1 MGEICARERQQVR
14 PSGAVADGEE
24 GLVAREGARVHAE
37 SAENLVDLLKTP
49 LCTALSHKSFNLP
62 KSSDAPVGIPTTSAA
77 LAAAPALL
85 LRERV
90 WPAERRQN
98 SHHSIMPLASPSAC
112 VVIKGVPQGTTAG
125 DLERILQDYGEV
137 RVRMGRHDRLEGAR
151 GIGPCFVEFASVD
164 LAQAFVEGSI
174 ADFEVR
180 TPPRPRS
187 AAR

>member
-1 MGEICARERQQVR
+1 MLCGR
-14 PSGAVADGEE
+14 
-24 GLVAREGARVHAE
+24 
-37 SAENLVDLLKTP
+37 SA
-49 LCTALSHKSFNLP
+49 C
-62 KSSDAPVGIPTTSAA
+62 
-77 LAAAPALL
+77 AAPPRTRLACRAPAEFT
-85 LRERV
+85 LRKVSWPQRLRL
-90 WPAERRQN
+90 PAERQP
-98 SHHSIMPLASPSAC
+98 SIAC

>member
-1 MGEICARERQQVR
+1 MCVSLSCARRGCFLTR
-14 PSGAVADGEE
+14 
-24 GLVAREGARVHAE
+24 
-37 SAENLVDLLKTP
+37 
-49 LCTALSHKSFNLP
+49 
-62 KSSDAPVGIPTTSAA
+62 
-77 LAAAPALL
+77 
-85 LRERV
+85 
-90 WPAERRQN
+90 WPAERQQN
-98 SHHSIMPLASPSAC
+98 SHYSLMPLASPSAC

>member
-1 MGEICARERQQVR
+1 
-14 PSGAVADGEE
+14 
-24 GLVAREGARVHAE
+24 
-37 SAENLVDLLKTP
+37 
-49 LCTALSHKSFNLP
+49 
-62 KSSDAPVGIPTTSAA
+62 
-77 LAAAPALL
+77 
-85 LRERV
+85 
-90 WPAERRQN
+90 
-98 SHHSIMPLASPSAC
+98 MPLASPSAC
-112 VVIKGVPQGTTAG
+112 VVIKGAPQGTTAG

-137 RVRMGRHDRLEGAR
+137 RVRMGRHDRLEGARGMGRHDRLEGAR

>member
-1 MGEICARERQQVR
+1 
-14 PSGAVADGEE
+14 
-24 GLVAREGARVHAE
+24 
-37 SAENLVDLLKTP
+37 
-49 LCTALSHKSFNLP
+49 
-62 KSSDAPVGIPTTSAA
+62 
-77 LAAAPALL
+77 
-85 LRERV
+85 
-90 WPAERRQN
+90 
-98 SHHSIMPLASPSAC
+98 MPLASPSAC
-112 VVIKGVPQGTTAG
+112 VVIKGAPQGTTAG
-125 DLERILQDYGEV
+125 DLERSLQDYGEV